1 MSHTQ
6 LCGVLSK
13 LHAVPLPRDL
23 ASSGSS
29 PYGALFTDV
38 TLPAPF
44 RGAVPCVF
52 ILNHDGRGSINAR
65 MWEVNGRVEG
75 RMEGWVDGG
84 MDRQM

>member
-6 LCGVLSK
+6 LCGVLSQ
-13 LHAVPLPRDL
+13 LHAVPLPGNL

-29 PYGALFTDV
+29 PYGAPFTDV
-38 TLPAPF
+38 TLPVPL

-52 ILNHDGRGSINAR
+52 ILNHDSRCSVNAR

-75 RMEGWVDGG
+75 RKDG
-84 MDRQM
+84 